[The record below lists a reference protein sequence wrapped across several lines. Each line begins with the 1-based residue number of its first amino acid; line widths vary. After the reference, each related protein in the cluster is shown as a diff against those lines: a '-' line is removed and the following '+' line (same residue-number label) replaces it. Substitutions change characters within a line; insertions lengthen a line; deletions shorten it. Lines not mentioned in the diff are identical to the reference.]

1 MVLRMRYKN
10 ASGVVKVHGLK
21 AWTERGHYITGFSE
35 EDGGPRTFLKFRVLE
50 YLDGSEAALAQPHM
64 PPPPAPAPRATPDS
78 RPQILFT
85 GFAQAQRA
93 QLEAQA
99 NEAGMKVVKTVTNG
113 LALLCCGPTAGPKK
127 LHDAQARG
135 SITLSEAAFQRLCET
150 GEVPDPYLEE
160 GVADV

>member
-1 MVLRMRYKN
+1 MVLRLLYKN
-10 ASGVVKVHGLK
+10 ASGVVKAHSLK
-21 AWTERGHYITGFSE
+21 AWAERGHYITGFSE

-50 YLDGSEAALAQPHM
+50 YLDGSEAALAQPYM
-64 PPPPAPAPRATPDS
+64 PPPPSPAPRAAPDS

-85 GFAQAQRA
+85 GFAQVRRA

-99 NEAGMKVVKTVTNG
+99 SEAGMKVVKTVTNG
-113 LALLCCGPTAGPKK
+113 LALLCCGPNAGPKK

-135 SITLSEAAFQRLCET
+135 SITLSEATFRRLCET